1 MAPQGD
7 TKSMTLRIDETLAER
22 VRTIAEVEET
32 TVSDVIRDAL
42 AEHVERRRSDPGVS
56 DDAQAQPS
64 APSGTAEHAR
74 RRLSDLSRTRR
85 CACHRVRGSR
95 A

>member
-22 VRTIAEVEET
+22 VRTIAEVEEA

-42 AEHVERRRSDPGVS
+42 AEHVERRRSDPEF
-56 DDAQAQPS
+56 QAMLKRNLQRH
-64 APSGTAEHAR
+64 EEL
-74 RRLSDLSRTRR
+74 LSMLAD
-85 CACHRVRGSR
+85 G
-95 A
+95 